1 MNISM
6 KTFGE
11 IFFIEGK
18 CNAIALCNLDDNSMY
33 AILADMD
40 TYYSKENIVDF
51 IKYDAIEFRSG
62 LPNDIEHNSVS
73 KKCTDEII
81 NVFSDSNQL
90 KYLKFIND
98 RGFIGIYYSKK
109 KRKLDRYITPKD
121 FARMINTEVLYDWNT
136 KQYNIKKKRSKAV
149 QESAKAFD
157 NTSVKIDSITK
168 IFDSD
173 TNKVNL
179 ITSNM
184 DKSDKFNMTAADF
197 WYSIALSKIER
208 KPWRY

>member
-1 MNISM
+1 
-6 KTFGE
+6 
-11 IFFIEGK
+11 
-18 CNAIALCNLDDNSMY
+18 
-33 AILADMD
+33 
-40 TYYSKENIVDF
+40 
-51 IKYDAIEFRSG
+51 
-62 LPNDIEHNSVS
+62 
-73 KKCTDEII
+73 
-81 NVFSDSNQL
+81 
-90 KYLKFIND
+90 
-98 RGFIGIYYSKK
+98 
-109 KRKLDRYITPKD
+109 
-121 FARMINTEVLYDWNT
+121 MINNEVLYDWNT

-179 ITSNM
+179 ITSNI